1 MWLFYALLTALT
13 LGIGQ
18 IFVKK
23 GLKDISPLFNTAL
36 ATVMGFF
43 IFIPFALLGGVQF
56 DQVFL
61 IAPVALLIAVLFLVY
76 YYALNHG
83 QISLTGTVIG
93 TYPIVTIILSLL
105 FIHEAPSLYQKLAIG
120 LVLLG
125 TTLVALPN
133 KLEKVHFGK
142 WFWWA
147 LAAVFTIGIADFLI
161 KVLINEY
168 DVFTYLFTYGFCSM
182 LVTGTLCLL
191 DKKGRVLPK
200 FSWKYYLPTLIG
212 VGLIE
217 FSFFIFHL
225 ALVDGYISLVSPISG
240 IYVAITAILAWII
253 LKERLSKIQIFGI
266 ALSTIGVVLIGIA

>member
-1 MWLFYALLTALT
+1 MWLFYALLTAVF

-36 ATVMGFF
+36 STLLGSF
-43 IFIPFALLGGVQF
+43 IFIPFALFNGVHF
-56 DQVFL
+56 DHVLL
-61 IAPVALLIAVLFLVY
+61 IAPIALLIAILFLIY

-93 TYPIVTIILSLL
+93 TYPIITIILSLL

-120 LVLLG
+120 LVILG
-125 TTLVALPN
+125 TTFVALPS
-133 KLEKVHFGK
+133 KLEKIHFGM

-147 LAAVFTIGIADFLI
+147 ITAVFTIGIADFLI
-161 KVLINEY
+161 KVLINTY
-168 DVFTYLFTYGFCSM
+168 DVFTYLFTFSFCSM
-182 LVTGTLCLL
+182 FVTAMLCLL

-200 FSWKYYLPTLIG
+200 FTWKYYLPTLIG

-253 LKERLSKIQIFGI
+253 LKEKLSKIQFFGI
-266 ALSTIGVVLIGIA
+266 ALSTLGVILIGIS